1 MPAPASNTVEH
12 MFDYDGRMSRYA
24 ELHCHTNYSFLDG
37 ASWAGELV
45 EQAAALGYTALGITD
60 HDGFRGVVQVHA
72 HASAVGL
79 PVVYGTEVGM
89 PFDATPDSEMD
100 VSELVAPSSID
111 VPRTGEGDLT
121 RRGRIRRMHGSKPT
135 DHRALDHL
143 VLLAPDP
150 VGYAAISRFV
160 TRGQFR
166 GKKDAPVYSYADLD
180 EASRTGQLVALSGCW
195 QGAVPRAAAH
205 GDLHGALSAARK
217 LMEIFPDRFYIE
229 LTHHGLPTDD
239 ARNDL
244 LADVAM
250 RLGLP
255 TVATNNVHY
264 AHPHDADLSEVLAA
278 IGGRRSL
285 EVADGFR
292 PATDLRHLRTPDE
305 MARQFARYPGAVE
318 RAADLGASL
327 AFDLDL
333 LTPELPDFSM
343 PGSFT
348 TEDEYLESLVY
359 EGAREVYPGAEDG
372 IDPRARRRLEHEL
385 GVIRDLGFA
394 GYFLVAWD
402 IVQFARSRDIYC
414 QIRGSG
420 ADSAVCRCLKVTRV
434 DPIRLGLPFE
444 RFLSH
449 ERGRPPDIDI
459 DFEAER
465 REEVIQYCYRRYG
478 RERAAMVA
486 NVITYRARSVLQ
498 DVGKAFGLT
507 QAQVN
512 ALTKYLDTRNPKG
525 LREVVDLPAGLT
537 ADHIY
542 DVCYRLDGFPR
553 HLGIHSGGMVIAR
566 QPLWETTPLEW
577 GRMEDRS
584 VLQWDKNDTA
594 AMGLVKFDLLAL
606 GALNA
611 LHLSVDMIR
620 DTHGV
625 DIDLALIPQ
634 EPIVYDML
642 TRADTVGV
650 FQVESRA
657 QMATLPKMKPR
668 TFYDLAVEVALIRP
682 GPIQGQSVHPYLRRR
697 NGEEPISYI
706 HPAAEPILRKTL
718 GVPIF
723 QEQLMELARVCAG
736 FTPGQSD
743 RLRQAM
749 THKRS
754 DEEMSKLRD
763 EVYEGMASK
772 GIVGTPADELWEKL
786 QGFASFGFPE
796 SHSVSF
802 AYIVYAA
809 SWLKYH
815 WPAEFFAGLLNAQ
828 PMGFYSPNS
837 LVADAV
843 HHGVIVLQPDV
854 NESIHDCTIEDHDAD
869 QNDFAEYLGMAWRRG
884 GGAVEDPIRSPVALR
899 LGLRYVR
906 DLGESDITRIEAARF
921 TGGPFRTPEDFA
933 QRTGLSVSSHEAL
946 SAAGAFGSLG
956 LDKREGMWM
965 AGDLAELGPGRLALG
980 TGVPVPQ
987 LPEMAALETIEADLW
1002 STGIS
1007 LTHPVSLI
1015 RRQLADDGV
1024 LSIAD
1029 ALSLR
1034 VNRSKVRVAGIVT
1047 HRQRP
1052 ETAHGVRFFNLED
1065 ETGIMNVILLP
1076 AVWEENY
1083 EIARKSVGV
1092 VVGGMIEFNDGVTNL
1107 VARKL
1112 EPWPAPKMTSRDFR

>member
-1 MPAPASNTVEH
+1 
-12 MFDYDGRMSRYA
+12 MFDYDEWMKRYA

-45 EQAAALGYTALGITD
+45 ARAAELGYEALGITD
-60 HDGFRGVVQVHA
+60 HDGFRGAVQVHA
-72 HASAVGL
+72 HASEVGL

-89 PFDATPDSEMD
+89 PQTPTEATEASIAD
-100 VSELVAPSSID
+100 LITPSAD
-111 VPRTGEGDLT
+111 PVPLTGEGDLT
-121 RRGRIRRMHGSKPT
+121 RRGRVRRMHGSKPIDT
-135 DHRALDHL
+135 PTTDHL

-150 VGYAAISRFV
+150 AGYAAISRFV

-166 GKKDAPVYSYADLD
+166 GEKDGPAYSYRDLE
-180 EASRTGQLVALSGCW
+180 EAARDGSLVALSGCW
-195 QGAVPRAAAH
+195 QGAVPRAAAA
-205 GDLHGALSAARK
+205 GDLPGALEAASRLK
-217 LMEIFPDRFYIE
+217 SLFAGRFYIE

-239 ARNDL
+239 DRNDA
-244 LADVAM
+244 LAEVAA
-250 RLGLP
+250 RLSIP

-264 AHPHDADLSEVLAA
+264 AQRHDADLAEVLAA

-285 EVADGFR
+285 EEADGFR
-292 PATDLRHLRTPDE
+292 PATDLRHLRTVGE
-305 MARQFARYPGAVE
+305 MTQRFRRYPGAVE
-318 RAADLGASL
+318 RAADLGTAL

-333 LTPELPDFSM
+333 LTPELPDFAM
-343 PGSFT
+343 PGAFT
-348 TEDEYLESLVY
+348 TEDEYLAWLVY
-359 EGAREVYPGAEDG
+359 EGAREVYPGSEDG
-372 IDPRARRRLEHEL
+372 IDPRARRRIEHEL
-385 GVIRDLGFA
+385 GVIKSLGFA

-402 IVQFARSRDIYC
+402 IVEFARSRDIYC

-486 NVITYRARSVLQ
+486 NVITYRAKSVLQ
-498 DVGKAFGLT
+498 DVGKSFGLT

-512 ALTKYLDTRNPKG
+512 GLTKYLDTRDPKAIKDA
-525 LREVVDLPAGLT
+525 VDLPEGLT

-542 DVCYRLDGFPR
+542 DVCHRLDGFPR
-553 HLGIHSGGMVIAR
+553 HLGIHSGGMVITR
-566 QPLWETTPLEW
+566 RPLWETTPVEW
-577 GRMEDRS
+577 GRMKDRS

-611 LHLSVDMIR
+611 LHLSVDMIA
-620 DTHGV
+620 DTHGI
-625 DIDLALIPQ
+625 DIDLATIPQ
-634 EPIVYDML
+634 EPVVYEML
-642 TRADTVGV
+642 TNADTVGV

-697 NGEEPISYI
+697 NGEEEVTYI
-706 HPAAEPILRKTL
+706 HPSAEPILAKTL

-736 FTPGQSD
+736 FSPGQSD

-754 DEEMSKLRD
+754 ADEMAKLRD
-763 EVYEGMASK
+763 EVYTGMK
-772 GIVGTPADELWEKL
+772 GQGITGKAADELWEKL

-843 HHGVIVLQPDV
+843 HHGVEVIPPDV
-854 NESIHDCTIEDHDAD
+854 NHSIHDCTIEPFDAD
-869 QNDFAEYLGMAWRRG
+869 PNDVVTYLGMSWRRAM
-884 GGAVEDPIRSPVALR
+884 GAVDDPLRSPVALR

-906 DLGESDITRIEAARF
+906 NLGESDITRIEAARF
-921 TGGPFRTPEDFA
+921 TGGPFTSPEDFG
-933 QRTGLSVSSHEAL
+933 QRTGLSVTSHEAL
-946 SAAGAFGSLG
+946 SASGAFGSLG
-956 LDKREGMWM
+956 LGKREGMWL
-965 AGDLAELGPGRLALG
+965 AGALSDLGPGRLALG
-980 TGVPVPQ
+980 NGAPIPSF
-987 LPEMAALETIEADLW
+987 PEMNRQETLEADLW
-1002 STGIS
+1002 STGIT

-1015 RRQLADDGV
+1015 RTQLEDDGV
-1024 LSIAD
+1024 MRIAD
-1029 ALSLR
+1029 GLR
-1034 VNRSKVRVAGIVT
+1034 LRSNNTKITVAGIVT

-1065 ETGIMNVILLP
+1065 ETGIMNVVILP
-1076 AVWEENY
+1076 PIWEANY
-1083 EIARKSVGV
+1083 EVARKAVGV
-1092 VVGGMIEFNDGVTNL
+1092 VITGILEYRDGVTNL
-1107 VARKL
+1107 VARRL
-1112 EPWPAPKMTSRDFR
+1112 EPWPAPAVPSRDFR